1 MNRRVDMNHITVAK
15 AIVNQYLEK
24 DYPADAFGFT
34 VRNAAETKY
43 HGYIQGKGATS
54 IASDDIESWAIRE
67 SHGIN
72 EFLAANF
79 PDYWAEPYSDWLLAV
94 YYEPRTTPTTPPTTG
109 GGGPSISVKTT
120 GANMVSDI
128 VLAAR
133 DAGVPD
139 APPCAICNNPIG
151 PDANGWDGGHNAEP
165 VTSGRCCEPCNRDI
179 VIPARMRQHGF
190 SHQTIAEL
198 PEDIS

>member
-1 MNRRVDMNHITVAK
+1 MNHSTVAK
-15 AIVNQYLEK
+15 AIVSKVLVCKYALAKEAFK
-24 DYPADAFGFT
+24 VRSVADT
-34 VRNAAETKY
+34 AA
-43 HGYIQGKGATS
+43 HGYIEGKAVS
-54 IASDDIESWAIRE
+54 IALEGYPENWAIE
-67 SHGIN
+67 DSHDIN
-72 EFLAANF
+72 EFLAANY
-79 PDYWAEPYSDWLLAV
+79 PDYWAEPYSGWLLAV
-94 YYEPRTTPTTPPTTG
+94 YYEPRTTPTTPPPAEGTG
-109 GGGPSISVKTT
+109 SPSFSVKTT

-139 APPCAICNNPIG
+139 VPPCAICNNPIG

-198 PEDIS
+198 PEDIA